1 MEKIRYSHKWS
12 PFKSKAAVAKFDL
25 LKPCR
30 RFLIFIPLCLF
41 LFSCDQ
47 HAIFFDISRE
57 VKPKEPYIPGSPT
70 KIVTGGTSLYV
81 SNGKSLYHNPGS
93 GWAPMDK
100 PAGTISDVA
109 AAGSTLYC
117 IIENSRLYR
126 NTGSSWEQVPVPGYT
141 YLQNIYGTSGSLYIC
156 ASTAGSTAN
165 VYTILSYS
173 GTLRSV
179 MSGSG
184 EGYFLR
190 GAAGNYIATTG
201 GIFNAGSSTPISGST
216 GHTIMGIIALPGGG
230 IAASTK
236 DGYILHGSGSVTA
249 SSLGLS
255 FDRAM
260 AVYKTTKG
268 YLLLVGVHTKGF
280 VEIELSGNG
289 SWPNYSSYHYPG
301 EGTYGV
307 NTTAHD
313 YAQYRSSLGIQ
324 SLTALYQQGQNGPL
338 FASTQ
343 QKGLWAYQYGDEG
356 WQWNAY

>member
-1 MEKIRYSHKWS
+1 MEKTRYNHKRPLKPNAGVS
-12 PFKSKAAVAKFDL
+12 QFDL
-25 LKPCR
+25 RKPSWR
-30 RFLIFIPLCLF
+30 LLIFIPLCLF
-41 LFSCDQ
+41 FFSCDQ
-47 HAIFFDISRE
+47 HSIFFDISRE
-57 VKPKEPYIPGSPT
+57 VKPKDPYIPGSPT
-70 KIVTGGTSLYV
+70 KIVASGTSLYV
-81 SNGKSLYHNPGS
+81 SNGKNLYRNQGS
-93 GWAPMDK
+93 SWAPADK
-100 PAGTISDVA
+100 PAGTISDLA

-126 NTGSSWEQVPVPGYT
+126 NSGTSWELVPVPGYT
-141 YLQNIYGTSGSLYIC
+141 YLQNIYGTNSSLYIC
-156 ASTAGSTAN
+156 ASSTGSSAN

-173 GTLRSV
+173 GTLRSI
-179 MSGSG
+179 MSGPG

-201 GIFNAGSSTPISGST
+201 GIFNAGSLTPVSGST
-216 GHTIMGIIALPGGG
+216 GYTIMGIIALPGGG
-230 IAASTK
+230 VAASTK
-236 DGYILHGSGSVTA
+236 DGYILHGSGSFTA
-249 SSLGLS
+249 ASLGLS

-260 AVYKTTKG
+260 ATYKTTNG

-280 VEIELSGNG
+280 VEIELSSNG
-289 SWPNYSSYHYPG
+289 SWPGVSGYHYPG